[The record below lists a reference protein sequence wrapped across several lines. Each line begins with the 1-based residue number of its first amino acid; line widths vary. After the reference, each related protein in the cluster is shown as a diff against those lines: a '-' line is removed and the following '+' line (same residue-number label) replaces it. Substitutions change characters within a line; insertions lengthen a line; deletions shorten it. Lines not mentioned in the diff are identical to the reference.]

1 MIPFRE
7 RNPVVI
13 GAVSIAVIGTMMLAA
28 FRAEDLP
35 LIGGGDTYYAS
46 FSEAGGLKPND
57 EVRIAGVRVGQV
69 RDISLD
75 GNSVLVEFQVDRG
88 AEFGS
93 LSTAD
98 IRVKTLLGEMYLNL
112 DPGGPG
118 QMEAESRIP
127 KQRTTAPYDV
137 VEAFSGLA
145 ETSSRIDTDRMSQAL
160 DTMAGL
166 MKNTPDEVR
175 DSLRGLSRLSRTVA
189 SRDAKINLL
198 LQNAE
203 KVSRVLANRD
213 QELTKL
219 FADGQVLFR
228 AVYARRQAIH
238 RLLVSTQTL
247 SQELSTLVA
256 ESRADLK
263 PALQQLDRVL
273 ELLLKNQENLDNSLR
288 LAAPFYRVF
297 ANTLGTGPWFDT
309 FVQNMPPVPS
319 VSGTLQ
325 NEVGRRLGRGPQ
337 LGRGR

>member
-7 RNPVVI
+7 RNPVII
-13 GAVSIAVIGTMMLAA
+13 GAVSFAVIATMMLAA

-69 RDISLD
+69 REISLD
-75 GNSVLVEFQVDRG
+75 GNSVLVEFQVDEG
-88 AEFGS
+88 AEFGR
-93 LSTAD
+93 LTNAD

-112 DPGGPG
+112 EPAGPG
-118 QMEAESRIP
+118 QMDEEARIP
-127 KQRTTAPYDV
+127 KERTTAPYDV

-145 ETSSRIDTDRMSQAL
+145 ETSGRIDTGRLSRAL
-160 DTMAGL
+160 NTFSGL
-166 MKNTPDEVR
+166 MKDTPDEVKGA
-175 DSLRGLSRLSRTVA
+175 LRGLSRLSRTVA

-213 QELTKL
+213 EQLTKL
-219 FADGQVLFR
+219 FADGEVLFR

-273 ELLLKNQENLDNSLR
+273 DLLLKNQENLDRSLR

-325 NEVGRRLGRGPQ
+325 KELGRQP
-337 LGRGR
+337 GRGR

>member
-13 GAVSIAVIGTMMLAA
+13 GAVSLAVIATLMLAA

-46 FSEAGGLKPND
+46 FAEAGGLQPND

-69 RDISLD
+69 NEVSLA
-75 GNSVLVEFQVDRG
+75 GNSVLVEFQVEGG
-88 AEFGS
+88 AELGTMT
-93 LSTAD
+93 TAD
-98 IRVKTLLGEMYLNL
+98 IKVKTLLGDMYLNL
-112 DPGGPG
+112 DPAGPG

-127 KQRTTAPYDV
+127 KARTTPPYNV
-137 VEAFSGLA
+137 VQAFSGLA
-145 ETSSRIDTDRMSQAL
+145 ETSGRIDTKRLSTAL
-160 DTMAGL
+160 DTFSGML
-166 MKNTPDEVR
+166 KDTPDEVR
-175 DSLRGLSRLSRTVA
+175 GALRGLSRLSRTVA

-198 LQNAE
+198 LRNAE
-203 KVSRVLANRD
+203 QVSRVLANRD
-213 QELTKL
+213 EQLTKL
-219 FADGQVLFR
+219 FADGELLFR
-228 AVYARRQAIH
+228 AVYERRQAIH

-263 PALQQLDRVL
+263 PALLQLDRVL
-273 ELLLKNQENLDNSLR
+273 DLLLKNQENLDRSLR

-325 NEVGRRLGRGPQ
+325 NELGRQ
-337 LGRGR
+337 LGRAR

>member
-1 MIPFRE
+1 MTPFRE
-7 RNPVVI
+7 RNPLTIGVI
-13 GAVSIAVIGTMMLAA
+13 SLAVIATMMLAA

-35 LIGGGDTYYAS
+35 LIGGGDTYYAT
-46 FSEAGGLKPND
+46 FSEAGGLKTGD

-69 RDISLD
+69 QEISLD

-93 LSTAD
+93 QTGAD
-98 IRVKTLLGEMYLNL
+98 IKVKTLLGDMFLDL
-112 DPGGPG
+112 DPAGTG
-118 QMEAESRIP
+118 QLEADSRIP
-127 KQRTTAPYDV
+127 ENRTTSPYNV

-145 ETSSRIDTDRMSQAL
+145 ETSGRIDTDRLSTSL

-166 MKNTPDEVR
+166 LKNTPEEVQ
-175 DSLRGLSRLSRTVA
+175 DSLRGLSRLSHTVA

-198 LQNAE
+198 LQNTE

-219 FADGQVLFR
+219 FADGEVLFR

-238 RLLVSTQTL
+238 RLLVSTQQL

-256 ESRADLK
+256 ESREDLK
-263 PALQQLDRVL
+263 PALRQLDRVL
-273 ELLLKNQENLDNSLR
+273 DLLLKNQENLDNSLR

-297 ANTLGTGPWFDT
+297 SSTLGTGPWFDT
-309 FVQNMPPVPS
+309 FIQNMPPVPS

-325 NEVGRRLGRGPQ
+325 NELGNRLGRA
-337 LGRGR
+337 R